1 MMEKDKTLGC
11 RIGVMICGAALVT
24 IGILKLNWFE
34 YRHDIKIMVICSL
47 VAAGLAV
54 ILSLAQKPIW
64 AFACVTAYLVFV
76 SVSMIYLARIYLTML
91 RDSLKGGKFTKDR
104 VITLLDGL
112 YPIVLWLLT
121 IFTLI
126 YLLILLCKR
135 AMHWVSSLAVAAAV
149 IMMIIGVASEII
161 YITAEKK
168 YAKYYK
174 HFWRDELFCYISFYV
189 LEAIMIVC
197 AIFAARAAAKEVP
210 AGSKKRVPAGPNAS
224 GAFSGSPYNQRP
236 YMGQAF
242 GQETGYQVPGQTY
255 RDPNY
260 GNPQYGNQGYGN
272 QGYGNPNAGNQG
284 YGNQGYGN
292 PQYGNQGYGNLNVGN
307 QGYGNPQYGNQGY
320 GNPNAGNQ
328 SYGNQQYGN
337 QQYGNQGYGNPQY
350 GNQGYGNPNAGNQG
364 YGNTQYGNQG
374 YGNQG
379 YNNQNHGNP

>member
-1 MMEKDKTLGC
+1 MEKDKTLGC
-11 RIGVMICGAALVT
+11 RIGVMFCGAALVT
-24 IGILKLNWFE
+24 IGILKLNWFD

-54 ILSLAQKPIW
+54 ILSLARQPIW
-64 AFACVTAYLVFV
+64 AFACVTAYLVFL

-104 VITLLDGL
+104 AIDLLDGL

-121 IFTLI
+121 ILALI
-126 YLLILLCKR
+126 YLLILLCKGSK
-135 AMHWVSSLAVAAAV
+135 HWVSSLAVAAAV
-149 IMMIIGVASEII
+149 VMMFIGVASEII
-161 YITAEKK
+161 FITDEKK

-174 HFWRDELFCYISFYV
+174 HFWRDELLCVITFYV
-189 LEAIMIVC
+189 LEGIMIVC
-197 AIFAARAAAKEVP
+197 AIFAARAAAKGVP

-236 YMGQAF
+236 YMGQSF

-255 RDPNY
+255 RNPNY

-272 QGYGNPNAGNQG
+272 PNA
-284 YGNQGYGN
+284 
-292 PQYGNQGYGNLNVGN
+292 GN

-328 SYGNQQYGN
+328 
-337 QQYGNQGYGNPQY
+337 GYGNTQY

>member
-11 RIGVMICGAALVT
+11 RIGVMISGAALVT
-24 IGILKLNWFE
+24 IGILKLNWFT
-34 YRHDIKIMVICSL
+34 YSKHGIKVMVICSL

-54 ILSLAQKPIW
+54 ILSLARQPIW
-64 AFACVTAYLVFV
+64 AYACVTAYLVFV
-76 SVSMIYLARIYLTML
+76 SVSIIYLARIYLTRL

-104 VITLLDGL
+104 AMDLLDGL

-121 IFTLI
+121 ILVLI
-126 YLLILLCKR
+126 YLLMLLCKGSK
-135 AMHWVSSLAVAAAV
+135 HWVSSLAVVMAV
-149 IMMIIGVASEII
+149 ILMAIGVAIDVLFILE
-161 YITAEKK
+161 EKQ
-168 YAKYYK
+168 YAKFYK
-174 HFWRDELFCYISFYV
+174 HFWRNELLCVITFYV

-284 YGNQGYGN
+284 YGN
-292 PQYGNQGYGNLNVGN
+292 PQYGN

-328 SYGNQQYGN
+328 GYGNQ
-337 QQYGNQGYGNPQY
+337 QY